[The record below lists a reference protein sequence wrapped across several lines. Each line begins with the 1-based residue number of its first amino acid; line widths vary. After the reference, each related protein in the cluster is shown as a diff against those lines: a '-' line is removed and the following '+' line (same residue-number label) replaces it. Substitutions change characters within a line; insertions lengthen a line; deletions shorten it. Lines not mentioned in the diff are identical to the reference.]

1 MKIIFSVLAV
11 VLFIAGCDKD
21 RFQTKPQIKII
32 SSSTEIVPVSGNLQ
46 VVLEYT
52 DKEGDVNDT
61 LFITK
66 QRMNQRAV
74 PTLRDTLKFP
84 IPEFPDRQLG
94 QFELNLTYSNHLISA
109 VTPPRIPG
117 SNPSKN
123 EADTLNLKFLVRDAE
138 GNKSDSVILSNIIVI
153 R

>member
-1 MKIIFSVLAV
+1 MKIIFSL
-11 VLFIAGCDKD
+11 LSIALLVTGCDKD

-46 VVLEYT
+46 VVIEYT
-52 DKEGDVNDT
+52 DKEGDVHDT

-66 QRMNQRAV
+66 QRLNQRVV

-94 QFELNLTYSNHLISA
+94 QFELNLSYSNHLISA

-117 SNPSKN
+117 SNPSRN
-123 EADTLNLKFLVRDAE
+123 EADTLNLKFLVRDAG
-138 GNKSDSVILSNIIVI
+138 GNKSDSVILPNIIVI

>member
-1 MKIIFSVLAV
+1 MKIIFPVLSVA
-11 VLFIAGCDKD
+11 LFFIGCDKD

-32 SSSTEIVPVSGNLQ
+32 SSSTEIVPVSGHLQ

-52 DKEGDVNDT
+52 DKEGDVHDT

-66 QRMNQRAV
+66 QRLNQRVV

-94 QFELNLTYSNHLISA
+94 QFELNLSYSNHLISA

-123 EADTLNLKFLVRDAE
+123 EADTLNLKFLVRDAG
-138 GNKSDSVILSNIIVI
+138 GNKSDSAILRNIIVI

>member
-1 MKIIFSVLAV
+1 MKIIFPVLSVA
-11 VLFIAGCDKD
+11 LFFIGCDKD

-32 SSSTEIVPVSGNLQ
+32 SSSTEIVPVSGHLQ

-52 DKEGDVNDT
+52 DKEGDVHDT

-66 QRMNQRAV
+66 QRLNQRVV

-94 QFELNLTYSNHLISA
+94 QFELNLSYSNHLISA

-123 EADTLNLKFLVRDAE
+123 EADTLNLKFLVRDAG
-138 GNKSDSVILSNIIVI
+138 GNKSDSAILQNIIVI